1 MPPPAA
7 LPSLPHLCTV
17 PAPAQIQRVQA
28 KPVKKRPAPNFEAD
42 LAELEQLV
50 ARMERGDLTLEEA
63 IGTFERGVAL
73 ARACQQALR
82 DAEQK
87 VQRLSQGAS
96 GETLV
101 PLQQASPGNDEEAPD
116 EDEL

>member
-1 MPPPAA
+1 
-7 LPSLPHLCTV
+7 
-17 PAPAQIQRVQA
+17 
-28 KPVKKRPAPNFEAD
+28 VKKRPAPNFEAD

-73 ARACQQALR
+73 ARSCQQALR

-87 VQRLSQGAS
+87 VQQLSQGPA
-96 GETLV
+96 GETLT
-101 PLQQASPGNDEEAPD
+101 PLPSAFPDSDDEAPD
-116 EDEL
+116 EDEV

>member
-1 MPPPAA
+1 M
-7 LPSLPHLCTV
+7 
-17 PAPAQIQRVQA
+17 
-28 KPVKKRPAPNFEAD
+28 KKRPAPNFETD

-50 ARMERGDLTLEEA
+50 ARMERGDLSLEDA

-73 ARACQQALR
+73 AKACQQALR

-87 VQRLSQGAS
+87 VQRLSQGPA
-96 GETLV
+96 GETLE
-101 PLQQASPGNDEEAPD
+101 PLASDETDDDDDDEGGEDRD

>member
-1 MPPPAA
+1 M
-7 LPSLPHLCTV
+7 T
-17 PAPAQIQRVQA
+17 
-28 KPVKKRPAPNFEAD
+28 VKKPSPPQFETD

-50 ARMERGDLTLEEA
+50 ARMERGDLSLEEA

-82 DAEQK
+82 AAEQK
-87 VQRLSQGAS
+87 VQLLSRDAGA
-96 GETLV
+96 ETLQTL
-101 PLQQASPGNDEEAPD
+101 PHADNGNDDEEALD

>member
-1 MPPPAA
+1 M
-7 LPSLPHLCTV
+7 
-17 PAPAQIQRVQA
+17 
-28 KPVKKRPAPNFEAD
+28 PVKKPSPPQFETD

-50 ARMERGDLTLEEA
+50 ARMERGDLSLEEA

-87 VQRLSQGAS
+87 VQLLSRDAGA
-96 GETLV
+96 ETLQTL
-101 PLQQASPGNDEEAPD
+101 PTADTGNDDEEALD